1 MIARLKNLLPHA
13 IAILALLI
21 LSIIYCK
28 PALNGKIL
36 SQSDN
41 VQWQGMAK
49 EAMDYK
55 KEHGITPLWTTSMF
69 GGMPTYQIAMETPYD
84 FTNYIPAILT
94 FGLPKPV
101 NVLFLSALCF
111 YLLCI
116 VLGTNPWIGFAGAV
130 AYTYASYS
138 PIIIVTGH
146 ETKMLALAYLPA
158 VIAGFVLIIRKRYL
172 LGTGIMALFLTYL
185 IGANHLQITYYFFL
199 MLGVIAIVYAVY
211 CILEK
216 QYRHLIISGLLIM
229 LAVVLSVGSN
239 AVSLWT
245 TYEYARESTR
255 GGTSELTPLPH
266 ESTDKSKGGLDKEY
280 AFRWSYGKFETFT
293 MLVPDI
299 YGGSSSGSLSSS
311 SETYKKLV
319 AIGVPEPSAEE
330 VTKHWNLYWG
340 DQSYLGT
347 SGPVYMGAVICLLTL
362 LGLFIIRSWHKWWL
376 VAISTLGILLA
387 WGSNF
392 PAFNYFMFDHFPLYN
407 KFRAPSQALIIPQFS
422 FAVLAVLTLQELISG
437 KLSRE
442 ELQKKLKWTGMI
454 LAGTLLMVYVASFS
468 FRYTNAT
475 NSQENPGG
483 DDIFHAKLVQMFQ
496 GNTRIADELMVA
508 LYADR
513 EQLYHD
519 DVLRTVIFAGLA
531 FLLLWLFL
539 KGRFNTTWL
548 LAGIS
553 LLIVTD
559 LLQVDNRYLNTGSF
573 MDENNYNISFQPS
586 EADQQILQDKD
597 PYYRVFNLTAQPFDD
612 AMTSYFHKSVGGYH
626 AAKLQLYA
634 DLIERQISHNNIK
647 VLNMLNT
654 KYVIVPGN
662 DGHPVVQ
669 KNPDALGNAWFVKHI
684 LWAKS
689 ADAEMKA
696 LDHLDT
702 RDTVVIDQRYKDVIQ
717 GNPSFDSTATI
728 SLIANNL
735 NEISYRSAAGA
746 QQFAVF
752 SEVYY
757 EQGWHAFI
765 DDKPAPY
772 YRVNYALRGMMIPAG
787 KHTITFRFE
796 PTSYYTGIKLAMSS
810 YLIMLLLLT
819 GGVVTNVRMNKM
831 NNEKPKRV

>member
-1 MIARLKNLLPHA
+1 MITRLKTLLPHA
-13 IAILALLI
+13 LAILALLI

-41 VQWQGMAK
+41 VQWQGMAR
-49 EAMDYK
+49 EAMEYK
-55 KEHGITPLWTTSMF
+55 KAHGITPLWTTSMF
-69 GGMPTYQIAMETPYD
+69 GGMPTYQIAMETSYD
-84 FTNYIPAILT
+84 FTNYIPAVLT

-116 VLGTNPWIGFAGAV
+116 VLGTNPWVGFAGAV

-158 VIAGFVLIIRKRYL
+158 VIAGFVLIMRKRYL

-185 IGANHLQITYYFFL
+185 VGANHLQITYYFFL
-199 MLGVIAIVYAVY
+199 ILAVVAIVYAVY
-211 CILEK
+211 CILQK
-216 QYRHLIISGLLIM
+216 QYRHLLISGLLTV
-229 LAVVLSVGSN
+229 LAVVLSLGSN

-245 TYEYARESTR
+245 TYEYAKESTR
-255 GGTSELTPLPH
+255 GGTSELTPLPGA
-266 ESTDKSKGGLDKEY
+266 SPDKSKGGLDREY

-299 YGGSSSGSLSSS
+299 YGGSSGGALSSNT
-311 SETYKKLV
+311 ETYKKLM
-319 AIGVPEPSAEE
+319 AIGLPEPNVQEM
-330 VTKHWNLYWG
+330 TKHWNLYWG

-347 SGPVYMGAVICLLTL
+347 SGPVYMGAVICLLAL
-362 LGLFIIRSWHKWWL
+362 LGLFIVRSWHKWWL
-376 VAISTLGILLA
+376 IAISVLGILLA

-392 PAFNYFMFDHFPLYN
+392 PAFNYFMFDHFPMYN
-407 KFRAPSQALIIPQFS
+407 KFRAPSQALIIPQLS

-454 LAGTLLMVYVASFS
+454 FAGLLLIIYVASFN
-468 FRYTNAT
+468 FKYTNAT
-475 NSQENPGG
+475 NSVDNPGG
-483 DDIFHAKLVQMFQ
+483 DDVFHSRLVQMFQ
-496 GNTRIADELMVA
+496 GNTQIADELMVA
-508 LYADR
+508 LYTDR
-513 EQLYHD
+513 ENLYHD
-519 DVLRTVIFAGLA
+519 DVLRTAIFVGLA
-531 FLLLWLFL
+531 FLLLWLFI

-553 LLIVTD
+553 LLIVID
-559 LLQVDNRYLNTGSF
+559 LLQVDNRYLNADSF
-573 MDENNYNISFQPS
+573 MDESSYSLPFQAT

-662 DGHPVVQ
+662 DGRPVAQ
-669 KNPDALGNAWFVKHI
+669 RNPDALGNAWFVKHI
-684 LWAKS
+684 LWAKN

-696 LDHLDT
+696 LDHLET
-702 RDTVVIDQRYKDVIQ
+702 KDTVVIDQRYKEVIK
-717 GNPSFDSTATI
+717 GLPAFDSTATI
-728 SLIANNL
+728 NLIANNL
-735 NEISYRSAAGA
+735 NEISYSSTAGS

-757 EQGWHAFI
+757 EQGWNAFI
-765 DDKPAPY
+765 DGQPAQY
-772 YRVNYALRGMMIPAG
+772 YRVDYALRGMEVPAG
-787 KHTITFRFE
+787 KHTITFKFE
-796 PTSYYTGIKLAMSS
+796 PSSYYTGIKLAISS
-810 YLIMLLLLT
+810 YIAMLLLLT
-819 GGVVTNVRMNKM
+819 GGVVMGLRMNKM
-831 NNEKPKRV
+831 NSEKPKRV